1 MSDQGGLFPVD
12 ADDEYL
18 LKHVNAVA
26 LMPVPGGRR
35 ISALGRRIFN
45 VLLRRA
51 QEGGEQDEYQARL
64 HEIVDDAGYNSNDTA
79 PIRKIL
85 RELMSTTVEW
95 QSPTNGEI
103 ETWDACN
110 LLSGAGTTKD
120 KRTGAVTVRW
130 RYDTKVRAQLLSPDR
145 YARLSLEAITQLS
158 THSAM
163 ALYEICAR
171 YVDNPRHL
179 TARQHWRW
187 WRPVLTGVHSD
198 DSKAEYRFFKRDVL
212 HRAIAEINACTNI
225 EVRGPIEHKE
235 RDNRTIAEIQF
246 EVFAKADMPARKP
259 ALPPGALAARSPLG
273 QVVVDD
279 LPLIGLAITLGVK
292 QFEAEA
298 LIRKHGPAPL
308 AAALDEL
315 GKRLKMPSDKVG
327 AVLKPGSWLR
337 ANMARVALQEADPVP
352 DADPGVSAE
361 SLSKH
366 RAAWTDEWLR
376 RRKDRLRKGFQELGE
391 ADQQDLIDAFRHELK
406 ASAQTQLHKRLDS
419 SGWQHRMVLSAFIKF
434 YAMRVMGDDWDKP
447 SADDILAIAAELA
460 IAGQKPARP

>member
-1 MSDQGGLFPVD
+1 MPDQGRLFPAEV
-12 ADDEYL
+12 DDEHL
-18 LKHVNAVA
+18 LKHVNAIA

-35 ISALGRRIFN
+35 ISPLGRRVFN
-45 VLLRRA
+45 VLLHRA
-51 QEGGEQDEYQARL
+51 QETGEQDEYQARL
-64 HEIVDDAGYNSNDTA
+64 YEIVDDAGYNSNDTA

-120 KRTGAVTVRW
+120 KRTGAVTIRW

-158 THSAM
+158 THAAM

-171 YVDNPRHL
+171 YVDNPGHL

-198 DSKAEYRFFKRDVL
+198 NAKAEYRFFKRDVL
-212 HRAIAEINACTNI
+212 HKAIAEINACTNI

-235 RDNRTIAEIQF
+235 KDNRTIAEIQF
-246 EVFAKADMPARKP
+246 EVHARGDVSIRKQP
-259 ALPPGALAARSPLG
+259 VPLAH
-273 QVVVDD
+273 VVVDD
-279 LPLIGLAITLGVK
+279 LPLIGRALKAGVK
-292 QFEAEA
+292 QAEAED
-298 LIRKHGPAPL
+298 LLHRHGPARL
-308 AAALDEL
+308 AAGLDEL
-315 GKRLKMPSDKVG
+315 DKRLKMPSEKGG

-337 ANMARVALQEADPVP
+337 ANITRLAKPAPEQAQAADS
-352 DADPGVSAE
+352 AVSQE
-361 SLSKH
+361 SLQKH

-391 ADQQDLIDAFRHELK
+391 TEQQAQLDAFRRELR
-406 ASAQTQLHKRLDS
+406 STEQLQLLRRLDT
-419 SGWQHRMVLSAFIKF
+419 SGWQHRMVLAAFTRF
-434 YAMRVMGDDWDKP
+434 YGSRVLGDDWDKP
-447 SADDILAIAAELA
+447 SPDDILAIAAEQA
-460 IAGQKPARP
+460 MAAQPIPKP

>member
-1 MSDQGGLFPVD
+1 MPEQAGLFPVD
-12 ADDEYL
+12 ADDDYL

-35 ISALGRRIFN
+35 ISLLGRRVFN
-45 VLLRRA
+45 VLLHRA
-51 QEGGEQDEYQARL
+51 QEVGELDEYQARM
-64 HEIVDDAGYNSNDTA
+64 HEIVGDAGYNSNDTA

-95 QSPTNGEI
+95 QSPSNGEI

-130 RYDTKVRAQLLSPDR
+130 RYDSKVRAQLLSPDR

-171 YVDNPRHL
+171 YIDNPSHK

-187 WRPVLTGVHSD
+187 WRPVLTGVASD
-198 DSKAEYRFFKRDVL
+198 DSKAEYRFFKRDVI
-212 HRAIAEINACTNI
+212 HKAIAEINACTNI
-225 EVRGPIEHKE
+225 EVRGPIEYKE

-246 EVFAKADMPARKP
+246 EVYAKDRDRAPARELP
-259 ALPPGALAARSPLG
+259 APLNDL
-273 QVVVDD
+273 VVDD
-279 LPLIGLAITLGVK
+279 LPLIGRAINLGVK
-292 QFEAEA
+292 QFEAEE
-298 LIRKHGPAPL
+298 LIRKHGPAHL
-308 AAALDEL
+308 AAALAEL
-315 GKRLKMPSDKVG
+315 DKRLRMPSEKVG

-337 ANMARVALQEADPVP
+337 AHMVRVAKQLAEQEPAQAPELSHEDLQ
-352 DADPGVSAE
+352 
-361 SLSKH
+361 KH

-376 RRKDRLRKGFQELGE
+376 RRKDRLRIGFQELGQAE
-391 ADQQDLIDAFRHELK
+391 QQKMLDAFRDHLI
-406 ASAQTQLHKRLDS
+406 AGSQTQLLKRLEAS
-419 SGWQHRMVLSAFIKF
+419 TWQHRMVLSTFIKF
-434 YAMRVMGDDWDKP
+434 YGTRVLGEEWDKP
-447 SADDILAIAAELA
+447 SADDILAIAAEHA
-460 IAGQKPARP
+460 SAGQGAGKS

>member
-1 MSDQGGLFPVD
+1 MPEQARLFPADV
-12 ADDEYL
+12 DDEHL

-26 LMPVPGGRR
+26 LMPVAGGRR
-35 ISALGRRIFN
+35 ITALGRRVFN
-45 VLLRRA
+45 VLLHRA
-51 QEGGEQDEYQARL
+51 QEAGELDEYQARL
-64 HEIVDDAGYNSNDTA
+64 HEIVGDAGYNSNDTA

-120 KRTGAVTVRW
+120 KRSGAVTIRW

-145 YARLSLEAITQLS
+145 YARLSLEAITQLVS
-158 THSAM
+158 HPAM

-171 YVDNPRHL
+171 YVDNPGHL

-187 WRPVLTGVHSD
+187 WRPVLIGVASD

-212 HRAIAEINACTNI
+212 NKAVAEINARTNI
-225 EVRGPIEHKE
+225 QVRGPIEFKE
-235 RDNRTIAEIQF
+235 KDNRTIAEIQF
-246 EVFAKADMPARKP
+246 EVFAKSDLVARKQ
-259 ALPPGALAARSPLG
+259 AIPLSH
-273 QVVVDD
+273 VVVDD
-279 LPLIGLAITLGVK
+279 LPLIGRALNVGVK
-292 QFEAEA
+292 QFEVES
-298 LIRKHGPAPL
+298 LIRKYSPGQL

-315 GKRLKMPSDKVG
+315 DKRLKMPSDKVG

-337 ANMARVALQEADPVP
+337 AHMARVAQLAPAPAASNEPA
-352 DADPGVSAE
+352 VSPE
-361 SLSKH
+361 SLNKH

-391 ADQQDLIDAFRHELK
+391 TQQQGLIDDFRQDLQ
-406 ASAQTQLHKRLDS
+406 ASAQHQLLKRLDS
-419 SGWQHRMVLSAFIKF
+419 SGWQHRMVLAAFIKF
-434 YAMRVMGDDWDKP
+434 YAIRVIGDDWDKP

-460 IAGQKPARP
+460 IADRTPSKT

>member
-1 MSDQGGLFPVD
+1 MFPVD
-12 ADDEYL
+12 VEDEHL

-35 ISALGRRIFN
+35 ISALGRRVFN
-45 VLLRRA
+45 VLLHRA
-51 QEGGEQDEYQARL
+51 QGDGEQDEYQARM
-64 HEIVDDAGYNSNDTA
+64 HEIVGDAGYNSHDTA

-120 KRTGAVTVRW
+120 KRTGAVTIRW
-130 RYDTKVRAQLLSPDR
+130 RYDSKVRAQLLSPDR

-158 THSAM
+158 THAAM

-171 YVDNPRHL
+171 YVDNPGHL
-179 TARQHWRW
+179 TARQHWHW
-187 WRPVLTGVHSD
+187 WRPVLTGVASD
-198 DSKAEYRFFKRDVL
+198 NSKAEYRFFKRDVL
-212 HRAIAEINACTNI
+212 HKAIAEINACTNL

-235 RDNRTIAEIQF
+235 KDNRTIAQIQF
-246 EVFAKADMPARKP
+246 EVFAKSDN
-259 ALPPGALAARSPLG
+259 AARRQPVPLS

-279 LPLIGLAITLGVK
+279 LPLIGRAISAGVK
-292 QFEAEA
+292 QLEAED

-315 GKRLKMPSDKVG
+315 DKRMKMPSDKVG
-327 AVLKPGSWLR
+327 AVLRPGSWLR
-337 ANMARVALQEADPVP
+337 AHMARVAKLPSQPPPSTEPAISQEGLQ
-352 DADPGVSAE
+352 
-361 SLSKH
+361 KH

-376 RRKDRLRKGFQELGE
+376 RLKDRLRKGFEELGE
-391 ADQQDLIDAFRHELK
+391 DERQRLIEAFRQELK
-406 ASAQTQLHKRLDS
+406 ASAQTQLLKRLDS
-419 SGWQHRMVLSAFIKF
+419 SGWHHRMVLAAFTKF
-434 YAMRVMGDDWDKP
+434 YATRVIGEHWDKP
-447 SADDILAIAAELA
+447 SADDILAVAAELA
-460 IAGQKPARP
+460 IAGQTPPKS

>member
-1 MSDQGGLFPVD
+1 MPGQGRLFPVD
-12 ADDEYL
+12 VEDEHL

-35 ISALGRRIFN
+35 ISALGRRVFN
-45 VLLRRA
+45 VLLHRA
-51 QEGGEQDEYQARL
+51 QGDGEQDEYQARM
-64 HEIVDDAGYNSNDTA
+64 HEIVGDAGYNSHDTA

-120 KRTGAVTVRW
+120 KRTGAVTIRW
-130 RYDTKVRAQLLSPDR
+130 RYDSKVRAQLLSPDR

-158 THSAM
+158 THAAM

-171 YVDNPRHL
+171 YVDNPGHL
-179 TARQHWRW
+179 TARQHWHW
-187 WRPVLTGVHSD
+187 WRPVLTGVASD
-198 DSKAEYRFFKRDVL
+198 NSKAEYRFFKRDVL
-212 HRAIAEINACTNI
+212 HKAIAEINACTNL

-235 RDNRTIAEIQF
+235 KDNRTIAQIQF
-246 EVFAKADMPARKP
+246 EVFAKSDN
-259 ALPPGALAARSPLG
+259 AARRQPVPLS

-279 LPLIGLAITLGVK
+279 LPLIGRAISAGVK
-292 QFEAEA
+292 QLEAED

-315 GKRLKMPSDKVG
+315 DKRMKMPSDKVG
-327 AVLKPGSWLR
+327 AVLRPGSWLR
-337 ANMARVALQEADPVP
+337 AHMARVAKLPSQPPPSTEPAISQEGLQ
-352 DADPGVSAE
+352 
-361 SLSKH
+361 KH

-376 RRKDRLRKGFQELGE
+376 RLKDRLRKGFEELGE
-391 ADQQDLIDAFRHELK
+391 DERQRLIEAFRQELK
-406 ASAQTQLHKRLDS
+406 TSAQTQLLKRLDS
-419 SGWQHRMVLSAFIKF
+419 SGWQHRMVLAAFTKF
-434 YAMRVMGDDWDKP
+434 YATRVIGEHWDKP
-447 SADDILAIAAELA
+447 SADDILAVAAELA
-460 IAGQKPARP
+460 IAGQTPPKS

>member
-1 MSDQGGLFPVD
+1 MPGQGRLFPVD
-12 ADDEYL
+12 VEDEHL

-35 ISALGRRIFN
+35 ISALGRRVFN
-45 VLLRRA
+45 VLLHRA
-51 QEGGEQDEYQARL
+51 QGDGEQDEYQARM
-64 HEIVDDAGYNSNDTA
+64 HEIVGDAGYNSHDTA

-120 KRTGAVTVRW
+120 KRTGAVTIRW
-130 RYDTKVRAQLLSPDR
+130 RYDSKVRAQLLSPDR

-158 THSAM
+158 THAAM

-171 YVDNPRHL
+171 YVDNPGHL
-179 TARQHWRW
+179 TARQHWHW
-187 WRPVLTGVHSD
+187 WRPVLTGVASD
-198 DSKAEYRFFKRDVL
+198 NSKAEYRFFKRDVL
-212 HRAIAEINACTNI
+212 HKAIAEINACTNL

-235 RDNRTIAEIQF
+235 KDNRTIAQIQF
-246 EVFAKADMPARKP
+246 EVFAKSDN
-259 ALPPGALAARSPLG
+259 AARRQPVPLS

-279 LPLIGLAITLGVK
+279 LPLIGRAISAGVK
-292 QFEAEA
+292 QLEAED

-315 GKRLKMPSDKVG
+315 DKRMKMPSDKVG
-327 AVLKPGSWLR
+327 AVLRPGSWLR
-337 ANMARVALQEADPVP
+337 AHMARVAKLPSQPPPSTEPAISQEGLQ
-352 DADPGVSAE
+352 
-361 SLSKH
+361 KH

-376 RRKDRLRKGFQELGE
+376 RLKDRLRKGFEELGE
-391 ADQQDLIDAFRHELK
+391 DERQRLIEAFRQELK
-406 ASAQTQLHKRLDS
+406 ASAQTQLLKRLDS
-419 SGWQHRMVLSAFIKF
+419 SGWHHRMVLAAFTKF
-434 YAMRVMGDDWDKP
+434 YATRVIGEHWDKP
-447 SADDILAIAAELA
+447 SADDILAVAAELA
-460 IAGQKPARP
+460 IAGQTPPKS

>member
-1 MSDQGGLFPVD
+1 MPGQGRLFPVD
-12 ADDEYL
+12 VEDEHL

-35 ISALGRRIFN
+35 ISALGRRVFN
-45 VLLRRA
+45 VLLHRA
-51 QEGGEQDEYQARL
+51 QGDGEQDEYQARM
-64 HEIVDDAGYNSNDTA
+64 HEIVGDAGYNSHDTA

-120 KRTGAVTVRW
+120 KRTGAVTIRW
-130 RYDTKVRAQLLSPDR
+130 RYDSKVRAQLLSPDR

-158 THSAM
+158 THAAM

-171 YVDNPRHL
+171 YVDNPGHL
-179 TARQHWRW
+179 TARQHWHW
-187 WRPVLTGVHSD
+187 WRPVLTGVASD
-198 DSKAEYRFFKRDVL
+198 NSKAEYRFFKRDVL
-212 HRAIAEINACTNI
+212 HKAIAEINACTNL

-235 RDNRTIAEIQF
+235 KDNRTIAQIQF
-246 EVFAKADMPARKP
+246 EVFAKSDN
-259 ALPPGALAARSPLG
+259 AARRQPVPLS

-279 LPLIGLAITLGVK
+279 LPLIGRAISAGVK
-292 QFEAEA
+292 QLEAED

-315 GKRLKMPSDKVG
+315 DKRMKMPSDKVG
-327 AVLKPGSWLR
+327 AVLRPGSWLR
-337 ANMARVALQEADPVP
+337 AHMARVAKLPSQPPPSTEPAISQEGLQ
-352 DADPGVSAE
+352 
-361 SLSKH
+361 KH

-376 RRKDRLRKGFQELGE
+376 RLKDRLRKGFEELGE
-391 ADQQDLIDAFRHELK
+391 DERQRLIEAFRQELK
-406 ASAQTQLHKRLDS
+406 ASAQTQLLKRLDS
-419 SGWQHRMVLSAFIKF
+419 SGWHHRMVLAAFTKF
-434 YAMRVMGDDWDKP
+434 YATRVIGEHWDKP
-447 SADDILAIAAELA
+447 SADDILAVATELA
-460 IAGQKPARP
+460 IAGQTPPKS